1 MDSLD
6 LVKIHFDPK
15 QLEMLNLALGFLM
28 FSVSFDIYISDFKT
42 LFSNPKPMFVGFF
55 SQYILFPLLTMAMIY
70 MFRPSATV
78 ALGFIL
84 VSACPS
90 GNMSNFMTNHARGN
104 LPLSISLNSIITLGA
119 AISTPLV
126 FNFWSQFL
134 PDKSTEIANI
144 YIGFFDVVAIIAKV
158 IVLPLVIGLVWRHYF
173 PDFMARIK
181 KAVSVLALVIF
192 FGIIIGAFL
201 ANWQIARQ
209 HLDKIFLLVAFHNA
223 MAMFLG
229 YLAARVARLSLVDS
243 RTIAIE
249 SGIHNTA
256 LGMILVF
263 NFFNGIGGMA
273 MVTAWWGIW
282 DLVAVFGLA
291 SFWRRRPVVS

>member
-15 QLEMLNLALGFLM
+15 QLEILNLALGFLM

-55 SQYILFPLLTMAMIY
+55 SQYVLFPVLTMAMIY

-90 GNMSNFMTNHARGN
+90 GNMANFMTNHARGN

-126 FNFWSQFL
+126 FNFWAQFL

-158 IVLPLVIGLVWRHYF
+158 IVLPLVIGLVLRHYF

-181 KAVSVLALVIF
+181 KTVNVLALVIF

-209 HLDKIFLLVAFHNA
+209 HLDKIFFLVAFHNA

-229 YLAARVARLSLVDS
+229 YWAARAARLNLVDS

-282 DLVAVFGLA
+282 DLVAVFSLA
-291 SFWRRRPVVS
+291 SFWRARLVVS